1 MVEKTNMKRILYIF
15 ILLFCSISCSQE
27 VELELLASGLSFP
40 VNITHAGDERLFI
53 CEQAGKIKI
62 YNADG
67 QMESQVFLDISSLT
81 QAQGERGLLGL
92 AFSPNYNENGQF
104 YVNYTNLQGNTTIA
118 RYTVSDNPNMA
129 NPTGEVILTIDQP
142 YSNHNGGNMHFGSDG
157 YLYIATGDGGSGGD
171 PQNNAQ
177 NKNSLLGKILRIDVN
192 AATYTI
198 PEDNPFVGEEGLDE
212 IWAYGV
218 RNPWKFS
225 FDSTTNEIWI
235 ADVGQYEI
243 EEINRQASDATG
255 LNYGWRC
262 YEGNNV
268 YNSSQCA
275 SADSMI
281 FPVATYSHS
290 NGRCSI
296 TGGHV
301 YRGEDYPALQGK
313 YFFADY
319 CSQEIGVI
327 NQDNTLEWLTGT
339 ASANFTAFG
348 EDVNKELYAV
358 GSGKLYKIK
367 GNNLNIFEPKHKNVK
382 ITPNPASDFVQIDGF
397 EHIKKVSI
405 YDAQGRFLK
414 SIERFNDNKI
424 NIKDLLTGVYLI
436 QIEAD
441 KLSYS
446 FKMIKK

>member
-1 MVEKTNMKRILYIF
+1 MKSILYIF

-118 RYTVSDNPNMA
+118 RYTVSDNPNIA

-142 YSNHNGGNMHFGSDG
+142 YSNHNGGNMHFGPDG

-192 AATYTI
+192 AAIYTI
-198 PEDNPFVGEEGLDE
+198 PEDNPFVGDEGLDE

-243 EEINRQASDATG
+243 EEINRQASDASG

-268 YNSSQCA
+268 YNLSQCA

-348 EDVNKELYAV
+348 EDANKELYAV
-358 GSGKLYKIK
+358 GSGKLYRIK
-367 GNNLNIFEPKHKNVK
+367 GSNLNIFETKQKNVK

-414 SIERFNDNKI
+414 SIQRFNDNKI